1 MLTGNPTKMPRCA
14 NALVALFFGLYGGW
28 AMADPTL
35 VVPPQP
41 LPGPYPVACSDIA
54 QDFTRVQPGET
65 AQDYWDG
72 TPHDDGSGRYVTELL
87 ADPGSTLQVT
97 LAVPSNGNVYGS
109 FAGEKVPYVVIVCY
123 PTTADNPRADYPLP
137 NGVVVPHMQ
146 LGTDAPLLADPT
158 AHFPVLLFSHG
169 LAGSPLDS
177 EYLLAIAVPAS
188 YGYVVAATFHGDARF
203 SPLQI
208 NDLAD
213 VVYLLAHLS
222 DVVALQA
229 LRPLSLSATL
239 DVLLANPQWRDH
251 IDPNRIGGFGA
262 SLGGEAMMLMAGAG
276 LTSSAGLSW
285 TQIDSDARLKAAV
298 GYVPY
303 FGQPIFPAFGR
314 DQNGLNNIT
323 LPYLAISGTAD
334 TIAPIELTQQGLEHI
349 AGTREL
355 VELVGV
361 THGFDVPSTNDI
373 FTWALTFLDAQVRG
387 DALASAQLAQMASV
401 AGGGDDHV
409 VIPYNG
415 SPATNYGGLWWNAP
429 AGSEAG
435 WGINFAHQGDVIFAT
450 WLTYDST
457 DTAWWLSMTAPKT
470 VDGTYTGTI
479 YQTNGP
485 AFSAAPFDP
494 HNVTATAV
502 GSGTLA
508 FRDGNNATFNYTVNS
523 VTQTKMIT
531 REVFGPLPTCVFG
544 AQPNLAAATNYQDL
558 WWNPAES
565 GWGINLTQQGS
576 TIFATWFTYNQN
588 GKPLWLSVT
597 AEPQGGSYAG
607 VLYQASVPAYSAV
620 PFDPA
625 NVVLMPVGSATLT
638 FADGNNATFAYTAFG
653 ISQSKTITRE
663 VFQSPGTACQ

>member
-1 MLTGNPTKMPRCA
+1 MLTGNPTKIPRCA
-14 NALVALFFGLYGGW
+14 NTLVALFFGVYGGW
-28 AMADPTL
+28 AVADPTL
-35 VVPPQP
+35 VVPPLP

-72 TPHDDGSGRYVTELL
+72 TPHDDGSGRYITSLL

-251 IDPNRIGGFGA
+251 VDPNRIGGFGA
-262 SLGGEAMMLMAGAG
+262 SLGGEALMLMAGAG

-285 TQIDSDARLKAAV
+285 TQVDNDARLKAAV

-314 DQNGLNNIT
+314 DQNGLNGVT

-373 FTWALTFLDAQVRG
+373 FTWTLTFLDAQVRG

-457 DTAWWLSMTAPKT
+457 GTAWWLSMTAPKT

-494 HNVTATAV
+494 HNVTATPV

-597 AEPQGGSYAG
+597 AEPEGGSYAG
-607 VLYQASVPAYSAV
+607 VLYQTSGPAYSAV

-638 FADGNNATFAYTAFG
+638 FADGNNATFGYTAFG

-663 VFQSPGTACQ
+663 VFQSPGTVCH